1 MSMPTISFRRL
12 HVDAAGESHMQ
23 SGEVVLERAEF
34 APPAQPMEVS
44 PLEPAVGW
52 RYLHLPPQWVGEWHP
67 TPKRIWIFC
76 LRGQMEFKASDG
88 AAHHLEPGSTM
99 LLEDTSGRG
108 HHSRVLGHS
117 DVLLVAVQL

>member
-1 MSMPTISFRRL
+1 MPTIGFVRL
-12 HVDAAGESHMQ
+12 HLDAAGESHMQ
-23 SGEVVLERAEF
+23 SREVALEPAEF
-34 APPAQPMEVS
+34 APPAQPMEIS

-52 RYLHLPPQWVGEWHP
+52 RYLHLPSRWVGDWHP

-76 LRGQMEFKASDG
+76 LHGQMEFSASDG
-88 AAHHLEPGSTM
+88 ATHQVGPGSTM

-108 HHSRVLGHS
+108 HHSRVLGDG